1 MPEDKKLQLNNYLTV
16 LKNGNADI
24 LDAIYALVGGRMYAL
39 AKSITGNA
47 ADAEDI
53 VHDSFIKIV
62 KKIGSY
68 KSGTNA
74 YAWIMKITRNTAL
87 DLLRKR
93 KVRAEENID
102 EFFNLTENG
111 YDEEKKDTAI
121 MLETAVKKLDEE
133 EKRLIYYSYYLDMS
147 VREIAKIT
155 GKSKSAVARNIE
167 KTERKLKIYILVGT
181 TDEC

>member
-39 AKSITGNA
+39 AKSISNNA

-53 VHDSFIKIV
+53 LHESFIKIV
-62 KKIGSY
+62 KKIGGY

-87 DLLRKR
+87 DFLRRK

-102 EFFNLTENG
+102 EFFNLTAND
-111 YDEEKKDTAI
+111 YDEDKLDTAI
-121 MLETAVKKLDEE
+121 TLETAMKKLSEE
-133 EKRLIYYSYYLDMS
+133 ERKLIYYSYYLDMP
-147 VREIAKIT
+147 VRGIAKIT
-155 GKSKSAVARNIE
+155 GKSKSAVARAIVKAE
-167 KTERKLKIYILVGT
+167 QKLKIYVLVGT
-181 TDEC
+181 NEGE